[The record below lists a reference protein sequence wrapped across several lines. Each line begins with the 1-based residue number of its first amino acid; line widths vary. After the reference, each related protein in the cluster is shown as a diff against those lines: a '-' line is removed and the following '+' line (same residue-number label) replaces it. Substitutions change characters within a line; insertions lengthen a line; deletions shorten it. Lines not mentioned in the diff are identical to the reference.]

1 MIQKEIIEALPGYNY
16 HYYVLDAQ
24 IDSKDSETMIVL
36 LNMIFDTT
44 IAIMMFL
51 CFFSL
56 SASMSANLYE
66 QQKEIGIVRSI
77 GITNWQIRRLYFY
90 EAYIVVIA
98 ASILGMLT
106 GVVIAFT
113 MIL

>member
-1 MIQKEIIEALPGYNY
+1 MFGFEYYYRIEDSRVKKEKYEN
-16 HYYVLDAQ
+16 
-24 IDSKDSETMIVL
+24 MMVL
-36 LNMIFDTT
+36 LNMLFDGA

-51 CFFSL
+51 CLFSL
-56 SASMSANLYE
+56 SASMSANLYD
-66 QQKEIGIVRSI
+66 QQTQIGILRSM
-77 GITNWQIRRLYFY
+77 GITSWQIKRLYFY